1 MIIQSD
7 TPTSTGEVHKRTA
20 KRNELSELMGDVLNI
35 MYINNKQFF
44 EACYRVF
51 NPRNAMMIS
60 RNDGKFNS
68 DVNWTKD
75 TLINANGMI
84 YLSRKYYTQ
93 EQLDRI
99 ERAKQLE

>member
-1 MIIQSD
+1 MFVVKITYSYTLGVPLNILPGLAAD
-7 TPTSTGEVHKRTA
+7 FD
-20 KRNELSELMGDVLNI
+20 GDVLNI

-44 EACYRVF
+44 EACYKVF

-75 TLINANGMI
+75 TLINANGML
-84 YLSRKYYTQ
+84 YLSRKYYTP
-93 EQLDRI
+93 EQLQRI
-99 ERAKQLE
+99 EMAKRLE